1 MVIEV
6 PLECYYATSV
16 GPGVRI
22 PPWVSFR
29 SNLQTYKKDQM
40 LRTLYPFTVVAPA
53 DILGGDKLLEKLV
66 KDFRLFAGSS
76 ERAWVGTIGRKLTR
90 KERAE

>member
-1 MVIEV
+1 
-6 PLECYYATSV
+6 
-16 GPGVRI
+16 
-22 PPWVSFR
+22 
-29 SNLQTYKKDQM
+29 M